1 MRSQPTPRRR
11 DGDRMAELELF
22 FDCGSPWTYLAFEG
36 VGPVLRET
44 GGQLRLRPI
53 LVGGVFNAVNQS
65 VYQARAHPIPQK
77 AAYHRKDLA
86 DWARCRGLQ
95 IGWPKVFPVRSVR
108 VMRGCLVA
116 EESGLQAAFARRA
129 FQAYWRDLEDISQ
142 PAVLERVATDA
153 GLDPRSFLAR
163 IEAPE
168 IKQALAQNTQELI
181 DRGGFGSPT
190 FFVDRD
196 DLYFGQDR
204 LELIRHALLERAS

>member
-1 MRSQPTPRRR
+1 MLAQPTPRRR
-11 DGDRMAELELF
+11 DGNPMAELELF

-36 VGPVLRET
+36 VGPILRET
-44 GGQLRLRPI
+44 GTQLQLRPI
-53 LVGGVFNAVNQS
+53 LVGGVFNAVNPS
-65 VYQARAHPIPQK
+65 VYEARAHPIPQK

-86 DWARCRGLQ
+86 DWGRFRGLQ

-116 EESGLQAAFARRA
+116 EEAGRQEAFARRA

-142 PAVLERVATDA
+142 PAVLERVATEV
-153 GLDPRSFLAR
+153 GIDPHPFLER

-168 IKQALAQNTQELI
+168 IKQALARNTQELI

-190 FFVDRD
+190 FFVARD

-204 LELIRHALLERAS
+204 LELIRHALRERAS

>member
-1 MRSQPTPRRR
+1 
-11 DGDRMAELELF
+11 MAELELF

-36 VGPVLRET
+36 VVPVLQET
-44 GGQLRLRPI
+44 GARLRLRPI

-65 VYQARAHPIPQK
+65 VYEARAHPTPQK

-86 DWARCRGLQ
+86 DWARFRGLQ

-116 EESGLQAAFARRA
+116 KEWGRQEAFARRA

-142 PAVLERVATDA
+142 PPVLERVAIDA
-153 GLDPRSFLAR
+153 GIEPESFLDR
-163 IEAPE
+163 LEAPE
-168 IKQALAQNTQELI
+168 IKQALTRNTQELI

-204 LELIRHALLERAS
+204 LELIRHTLLERAS